1 MNSYFREKPYR
12 IFYLG
17 FFVLIYF
24 SALLQGVTPLGSLR
38 MPAYVPEKVRVD
50 LGRSA
55 QERVNGYFGEN
66 FLYPIG
72 FRGAWMMNHGLLV
85 LDNASPTDLKV
96 NLGFRVFSYRQR
108 TLRISAGRRVL
119 KRSKLVEGWQT
130 VKIPRLMLEPGELL
144 LYFYS
149 PEGTEDR
156 TELGLG
162 EDKEVS
168 VALKDFNLEPVSDY
182 TFREKARI
190 AKQKAFDFINHINY
204 VYTSVIAFL
213 SLLIALALHAR
224 EALRR

>member
-1 MNSYFREKPYR
+1 
-12 IFYLG
+12 
-17 FFVLIYF
+17 
-24 SALLQGVTPLGSLR
+24 
-38 MPAYVPEKVRVD
+38 
-50 LGRSA
+50 
-55 QERVNGYFGEN
+55 
-66 FLYPIG
+66 
-72 FRGAWMMNHGLLV
+72 MMNHGLLV